1 MYVQREIQKDL
12 ENTLFT
18 KNKITVLYGPRQ
30 AGKTT
35 LSKNIIEKS
44 GLKTLSINADQSKFI
59 DILSS
64 RDLNKLQGLVSGY
77 DLLFIDEGQRVPE
90 IGINLKILHDEI
102 PGLRI
107 LVTGSSSFLLSNRI
121 SEVLTGRKRVFTLT
135 PFSIRELSKTAT
147 LFELQDKLNERLV
160 FGSYPELFGVE
171 GLQNMKEYLNDIT
184 SSYLY
189 KDILELETI
198 RYPHKIRDLL
208 RLLAYQVGSQVNI
221 SELSKNLKLNSETI
235 ERYLFLLEQSFI
247 IFKLSAF
254 STNPRKEVSKSD
266 KYFFFDNGIRNML
279 IDDLRMISE
288 RNDTG
293 QLWENFIISEKYK
306 NLLNSNDFETK
317 AYFWRNYNGT
327 EIDYIE
333 KSGESLKAYEIKYN
347 KTKKTPPL
355 SWRNAYG
362 NNFVTINKD
371 NFMEFLT

>member
-1 MYVQREIQKDL
+1 MYVQRDIQKDL

-30 AGKTT
+30 SGKTT
-35 LSKNIIEKS
+35 LSKYIIEKS

-90 IGINLKILHDEI
+90 IGLNLKILHDEI
-102 PGLRI
+102 PGLKI

-121 SEVLTGRKRVFTLT
+121 SEVLTGRKRVFTLM
-135 PFSIRELSKTAT
+135 PFSIKELSNTAT
-147 LFELQDKLNERLV
+147 PFELQDNLNERLI
-160 FGSYPELFGVE
+160 FGSYPELI
-171 GLQNMKEYLNDIT
+171 GLESLQEMKEYLNDIT

-189 KDILELETI
+189 KDILELEII

-208 RLLAYQVGSQVNI
+208 RLLSYQVGSQVNI
-221 SELSKNLKLNSETI
+221 NELSKNLKLNSETI
-235 ERYLFLLEQSFI
+235 VRYLFLLEQSFI

-288 RNDTG
+288 RSDIG
-293 QLWENFIISEKYK
+293 QLWENFVISEKYK
-306 NLLNSNDFETK
+306 NLLSSNDFETK
-317 AYFWRNYNGT
+317 QFFWRNYNGT
-327 EIDYIE
+327 EIDYVE
-333 KSGESLKAYEIKYN
+333 KVGDDLKAFEIKYN

-355 SWRNAYG
+355 SWRNNYG
-362 NNFVTINKD
+362 NNFATINKD
-371 NFMEFLT
+371 NFLEYLT

>member
-12 ENTLFT
+12 EKTLFT
-18 KNKITVLYGPRQ
+18 KHKITVLYGPRQ
-30 AGKTT
+30 SGKTT

-59 DILSS
+59 DLLAS

-90 IGINLKILHDEI
+90 IGMNLKILHDEI
-102 PGLRI
+102 PGLKI

-121 SEVLTGRKRVFTLT
+121 TEVLTGRKRVFTLT
-135 PFSIRELSKTAT
+135 PFSIRELSEESTP
-147 LFELQDKLNERLV
+147 FELHDKLNQRLV
-160 FGSYPELFGVE
+160 FGSYPELLRLE
-171 GLQNMKEYLNDIT
+171 SLQDMKEYLNDIT

-208 RLLAYQVGSQVNI
+208 RLLSYQVGSQVNI
-221 SELSKNLKLNSETI
+221 SELSKNLKLNSGTV

-266 KYFFFDNGIRNML
+266 KYFFFDNGIRNTL
-279 IDDLRMISE
+279 IDDLRTLAE

-293 QLWENFIISEKYK
+293 QIWENFVISGKYK

-317 AYFWRNYNGT
+317 AFFWRNYNGT
-327 EIDYIE
+327 EIDYVE
-333 KSGESLKAYEIKYN
+333 KSGEELKAYEIKYN
-347 KTKKTPPL
+347 RTKKTPPL

-371 NFMEFLT
+371 NFLDFLT

>member
-44 GLKTLSINADQSKFI
+44 GLKTLSINADQYKFI

-102 PGLRI
+102 PGLKI

-147 LFELQDKLNERLV
+147 PFELQDKLNERLV

-171 GLQNMKEYLNDIT
+171 SLQNMKEYLNDIT

-317 AYFWRNYNGT
+317 QFFWRNYNGT

-333 KSGESLKAYEIKYN
+333 KDGDDLKAYEIKYN
-347 KTKKTPPL
+347 KTKKTAPL

-371 NFMEFLT
+371 NFLEFLT